1 MKKPILILLIAA
13 LLVLTVAMT
22 AIEALASKQE
32 PQLEKMVF
40 IHYKKDYAKPS
51 GTTKQT
57 ACYKFLTPKVRWQD
71 QTLPVSYTINPNNT
85 AQPNLNSSEVVSAV
99 LNAAEEWDNY
109 TSKDLFMNYSY
120 NNISIDYNATPGDQD
135 YKNVIGFGN
144 YSDSNVIAV
153 TTVWYNPA
161 TRAIVEFD
169 IMLDIDWVWGDA
181 AAQCNSDETVTDSS
195 CEVMDLQNILTHE
208 FGHAIGLGD
217 VYDSTCSEVTMYGYS
232 SYGEVKKRTLEQ
244 PDIIGLQTLY

>member
-71 QTLPVSYTINPNNT
+71 QKLPVSYAINPNNT
-85 AQPNLNSSEVVSAV
+85 AQPNLSPSEVVSAV
-99 LNAAEEWDNY
+99 LNAAEEWDNH
-109 TSKDLFMNYSY
+109 TGKELMNDSY
-120 NNISIDYNATPGDQD
+120 NIDSNATPGNQD

-144 YSDSNVIAV
+144 YSDPDVIAV

-161 TRAIVEFD
+161 TKAIVEFD
-169 IMLDIDWVWGDA
+169 IMLDTDWVWGNA
-181 AAQCNSDETVTDSS
+181 TAQCNSNETFTDSS

-232 SYGEVKKRTLEQ
+232 SYGEVKKRTLEP
-244 PDIIGLQTLY
+244 PDITGLQTLYGT

>member
-57 ACYKFLTPKVRWQD
+57 ACYKFLTPKVRWQA
-71 QTLPVSYTINPNNT
+71 LPVSYTINPSNSV
-85 AQPNLNSSEVVSAV
+85 QSNLSSSDLVVSAV

-109 TSKDLFMNYSY
+109 TSKELMNSY
-120 NNISIDYNATPGDQD
+120 NIDYNAIPGVQD

-144 YSDSNVIAV
+144 YGDPDVIAV

-161 TRAIVEFD
+161 TKAILEFD
-169 IMLDIDWVWGDA
+169 IMLDTDWVWGDA
-181 AAQCNSDETVTDSS
+181 TAQCNSNETFTNSS

-232 SYGEVKKRTLEQ
+232 WYGEVKKRTLEP
-244 PDIIGLQTLY
+244 PDITGLRSLYGT

>member
-57 ACYKFLTPKVRWQD
+57 ACYKFLTPKVRWQN
-71 QTLPVSYTINPNNT
+71 QALPVSYTINPNNSV
-85 AQPNLNSSEVVSAV
+85 QSNLSSSEVVSAV

-109 TSKDLFMNYSY
+109 TSKELMNSY
-120 NNISIDYNATPGDQD
+120 NIDYNAIPGDQD

-144 YSDSNVIAV
+144 YGDPDVIAV

-161 TRAIVEFD
+161 TKAILEFD
-169 IMLDIDWVWGDA
+169 IMLDTDWVWGDA
-181 AAQCNSDETVTDSS
+181 AAQCNSNETFTNSS

-232 SYGEVKKRTLEQ
+232 LYGEVKKRTLEP
-244 PDIIGLQTLY
+244 PDITGLRTLYGT

>member
-57 ACYKFLTPKVRWQD
+57 ACYKFLTQTKVRWQN
-71 QTLPVSYTINPNNT
+71 QALPVSYTINPNNPV
-85 AQPNLNSSEVVSAV
+85 QSNLSSSEVVSAV

-109 TSKDLFMNYSY
+109 TSKDLMNSY
-120 NNISIDYNATPGDQD
+120 NIDYNAIPGVQD

-144 YSDSNVIAV
+144 YSDPDVIAV

-161 TRAIVEFD
+161 TKAILEFD
-169 IMLDIDWVWGDA
+169 IMLDTDWVWGDA
-181 AAQCNSDETVTDSS
+181 TAQCNSNETFTNSS

-217 VYDSTCSEVTMYGYS
+217 VYDS
-232 SYGEVKKRTLEQ
+232 
-244 PDIIGLQTLY
+244 